1 MNLISSFNGTLLVCC
16 VCWCSIGSGDVL
28 HCFLVLIKRCNHFLF
43 LSATNDQL
51 AILVWSINA
60 TMNMNQHLYCAC
72 LCVTSAAFPD
82 ACRSLPHGI
91 VYKPWP
97 GSGNKKHPLLIHL
110 QSSGP
115 AMRADVLGRCC
126 CTTVGHLVGL
136 ASSCAAAGS
145 ALKGMNTEAKNRRW
159 LDYSNWSYK
168 TFSVPEGSDSW
179 REIGMKLWDLFF
191 FCLRLLLFPCGH

>member
-1 MNLISSFNGTLLVCC
+1 MNLISSFNGTLIVCC

-82 ACRSLPHGI
+82 ACRSLPRGI

-115 AMRADVLGRCC
+115 AMRADVLG
-126 CTTVGHLVGL
+126 HLVGL

-145 ALKGMNTEAKNRRW
+145 ALKSHKSGNEHWGQEST
-159 LDYSNWSYK
+159 
-168 TFSVPEGSDSW
+168 T
-179 REIGMKLWDLFF
+179 I
-191 FCLRLLLFPCGH
+191 RLL